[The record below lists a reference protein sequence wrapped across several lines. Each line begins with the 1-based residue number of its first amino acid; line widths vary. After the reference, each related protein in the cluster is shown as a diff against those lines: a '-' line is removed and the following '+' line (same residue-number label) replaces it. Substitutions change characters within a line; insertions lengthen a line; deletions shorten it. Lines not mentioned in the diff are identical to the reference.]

1 MKNFEYLG
9 RIKNKI
15 SEIKDSVL
23 QSKQMGRRENKA
35 INIDGRVQAKI
46 RGTIL
51 IYIHLILLSVH
62 VQNSLSEKAKQ
73 LGNIQVIEVQVL
85 PLNSSSKAYL

>member
-35 INIDGRVQAKI
+35 INIDGRVQEKI
-46 RGTIL
+46 YGTFLFLFISIFTL
-51 IYIHLILLSVH
+51 ISVMFIF
-62 VQNSLSEKAKQ
+62 SELKVK
-73 LGNIQVIEVQVL
+73 
-85 PLNSSSKAYL
+85 